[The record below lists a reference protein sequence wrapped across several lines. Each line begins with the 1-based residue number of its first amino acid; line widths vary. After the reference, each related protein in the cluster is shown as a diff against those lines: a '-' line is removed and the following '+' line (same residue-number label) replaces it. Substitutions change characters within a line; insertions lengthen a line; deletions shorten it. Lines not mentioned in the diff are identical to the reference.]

1 MFLPH
6 GHSKFFTQQ
15 TLRIFTATFASPCKL
30 MKPLPKYKWK
40 CCLHHSTKVSSF
52 LLPALLTA
60 RLFKNKNPT
69 TPTTKASKQSN
80 SGQELRLSC
89 CWLSFSQN
97 FIPNIQSQ
105 RVHICLQQA
114 AGDSGRFQSLL
125 WVWDT
130 QRFLLIYQ
138 VQFKVQLKIFVLWG
152 FHSPFLQNA
161 MQMKHL
167 NLQKDIAD
175 FAMQN

>member
-30 MKPLPKYKWK
+30 MKPLPKYKRK

-105 RVHICLQQA
+105 SPHLPP
-114 AGDSGRFQSLL
+114 AGSRRFWQVPVSAMSLGHPEVPAHL
-125 WVWDT
+125 S
-130 QRFLLIYQ
+130 
-138 VQFKVQLKIFVLWG
+138 
-152 FHSPFLQNA
+152 SP
-161 MQMKHL
+161 
-167 NLQKDIAD
+167 I
-175 FAMQN
+175 